1 MKSAIEKPDD
11 LDQKDTALLFLDLI
25 HRLMVHYTFWFRGVE
40 YHLGMGKA
48 LDIMETAWGSAYQ
61 KQIERMSRILNFD
74 VENGIPR
81 VLLTIPDDIMRGMLQ
96 SIGISWIANSGV
108 WFDSIEETTGML
120 DAKKCNDSMWER
132 FSPFEAW
139 SIKRFLGLE
148 EFPGLEGL
156 KKALRFRLY
165 AFINEENIIDEAPG
179 KIIFQTNKCFIQ
191 MTRKKKDL
199 QEYPCKSAGF
209 VEFGTFAETIDSRI
223 KTECITCP
231 PDPHPDGWYC
241 SWSFTIPDV
250 GGRT

>member
-1 MKSAIEKPDD
+1 MRHDIEKPDD
-11 LDQKDTALLFLDLI
+11 LDQKEMANFLLDMI
-25 HRLMVHYTFWFRGVE
+25 HRLMVHYTLWFRGVE

-61 KQIERMSRILNFD
+61 TQIERMARIFNFE
-74 VENGIPR
+74 VEDGIPKI
-81 VLLTIPDDIMRGMLQ
+81 LLQMPEEIKKGMLS

-108 WFDSIEETTGML
+108 WFDSIESTTGML

-148 EFPGLEGL
+148 DFPGLEGL
-156 KKALRFRLY
+156 KKALKFRLY
-165 AFINEENIIDEAPG
+165 AFINEENVIDEGPG

-191 MTRKKKDL
+191 MTRKRRDL

-209 VEFGTFAETIDSRI
+209 IEFGTFAETIDSRI
-223 KTECITCP
+223 QTECIGCP
-231 PDPHPDGWYC
+231 PDSHPEKWYC
-241 SWSFTIPDV
+241 SWRFTISEE
-250 GGRT
+250 